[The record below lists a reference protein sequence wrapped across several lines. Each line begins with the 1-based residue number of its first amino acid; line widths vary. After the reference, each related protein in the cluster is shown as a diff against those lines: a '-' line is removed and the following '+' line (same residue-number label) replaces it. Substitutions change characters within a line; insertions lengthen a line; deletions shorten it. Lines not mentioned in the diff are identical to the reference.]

1 MSILYYLLSSF
12 HIILYFIIIRLL
24 FLRMSWIYDA
34 RCTNI
39 EKFYEFKNMD
49 ILQFLVSYIVH
60 CNILQSPLSSF
71 QISFVGGLESIS
83 LSKMAETGHLDNEI

>member
-1 MSILYYLLSSF
+1 
-12 HIILYFIIIRLL
+12 
-24 FLRMSWIYDA
+24 
-34 RCTNI
+34 
-39 EKFYEFKNMD
+39 MD

-83 LSKMAETGHLDNEI
+83 LSKMAETGRLDNENRYINNKDVVVLTTEVVNYLKNISQTYWFNDG